1 MSNFEKNIIDLG
13 EVLEKTTIKADF
25 KVVSNRDIIKVETS
39 CGCTPATFNK
49 KSVVISY
56 RTGYVPVH
64 LQSIGKS
71 EIAKFADVFFNDL
84 TSERIYLK
92 ATLIKRR

>member
-25 KVVSNRDIIKVETS
+25 KVVSNRDIIKVKPS
-39 CGCTPATFNK
+39 CGCTPSKFTK
-49 KSVVISY
+49 KLVTITY
-56 RTGYVPVH
+56 RTGNIPFH

-71 EIAKFADVFFNDL
+71 EIVKYADVYFDDN
-84 TSERIYLK
+84 SVERVSMV
-92 ATLIKRR
+92 ATLIK